1 MYIYRSHVAHFT
13 TRKLPHFSR
22 CKERLS
28 AAGGARTQAPVA
40 TRPFGYK
47 REPTS
52 GFRTFPMNTSPTST
66 EYTPRVEDD
75 ALVRGTGRFMDDPR
89 LPDTTHAVF
98 VRSPHA
104 HARIVSVRAEEARK
118 AKKVL
123 AVLTA
128 EDMKAANVG
137 SVSRHPPATG
147 RGGAKMIM
155 PFRPSLAG
163 EKVMHVGDPVAMV
176 IAETV
181 AAAQDAAD
189 LIQVEYEELPA
200 VIDLNDATRKDGTQL
215 YPEAPGNLCID
226 WPGPVADEHN
236 EREVADIIAKAPHV
250 AKVRVTNQR
259 MVVASMETRGA
270 TGVYDKATDSYT
282 LHVCSQSA
290 DSLRNLT
297 AAVMGVPNEKLRVI
311 TEDVGGAF
319 GMKTPPY
326 PEYPTLLVAA
336 RKVGRPVQWQ
346 STRSEAFVTDTQAR
360 DTVTEAELALDEK
373 GKFLALRMRHLCNQG
388 AYVSTAGVNINTN
401 NFARCLPGMYRIP
414 KIDVSVLCYFSN
426 TTPIGPYRGAGRPEA
441 NYALERVVE
450 EGARVTGIDPVRLR
464 KKNLIPP
471 SAMPFKTPI
480 NTYDSGDFPAIMD
493 KALELAD
500 FDNFGKRRRES
511 ARRKKLRGIGVSCML
526 EHAGAMPMEQASV
539 SFPGGEALILGC
551 NVQSTGQGHAT
562 VFPRLLASKLGIDP
576 AKIQH
581 RHGDTAQ
588 GLTGFASVGSRSAMC
603 AGSAIVHTADVM
615 LAKGKK
621 LASALLE
628 ASEADI
634 QYRNGGFEVVG
645 TDRKISLF
653 ETARQAK
660 EKGESLDTK
669 EKTET
674 PLTFPNGCHVAEV
687 EIDPETGAVDLVIYT
702 AVDDPGVMLDAMIVE
717 GQVHGSIAQGL
728 GQALV
733 ENAIYDAGSGQL
745 VAGSFMDY
753 GMPHAHTMPLELRE
767 AVHSVPAKSNPLGVK
782 GTGEAGTTAAIA
794 AVMNAISNA
803 IPNGAADHMDMPA
816 TPAKVWEACQKGM
829 RK

>member
-1 MYIYRSHVAHFT
+1 MT
-13 TRKLPHFSR
+13 
-22 CKERLS
+22 
-28 AAGGARTQAPVA
+28 
-40 TRPFGYK
+40 
-47 REPTS
+47 
-52 GFRTFPMNTSPTST
+52 TSPASPKH
-66 EYTPRVEDD
+66 TPRVEDE
-75 ALVRGTGRFMDDPR
+75 ALVRGAGRFMDDPR
-89 LPDTTHAVF
+89 LPNTAYAVF

-104 HARIVSVRAEEARK
+104 HARVVSVRTDEARK

-137 SVSRHPPATG
+137 SVSRHPPVPG
-147 RGGAKMIM
+147 RGGAKMIT

-176 IAETV
+176 VAES
-181 AAAQDAAD
+181 AEAAQDAAD
-189 LIQVEYEELPA
+189 LVQVEYEELPA
-200 VIDLNDATRKDGTQL
+200 VIDLHDAMKKGGTQL
-215 YPEAPGNLCID
+215 YAEAPDNLCVD
-226 WPGPVADEHN
+226 WPGPVPDENN
-236 EREVADIIAKAPHV
+236 EREVAEIIAKAPHV
-250 AKVRVTNQR
+250 AKVSVANQR
-259 MVVASMETRGA
+259 MVVASMETRGS
-270 TGVYDKATDSYT
+270 TGVYDKASDSYT
-282 LHVCSQSA
+282 LFVCSQSA

-297 AAVMGVPNEKLRVI
+297 AAVMGLAAEKLRVI

-326 PEYPTLLVAA
+326 PEYPALLVAS
-336 RKVGRPVQWQ
+336 RQLGRPVHWQ
-346 STRSEAFVTDTQAR
+346 STRSEAFLTDTQAR
-360 DTVTEAELALDEK
+360 DTVTEAELAIDEK
-373 GKFLALRMRHLCNQG
+373 GKFLALRVRHLCNQG
-388 AYVSTAGVNINTN
+388 AYVSTAGVGINTN

-414 KIDVSVLCYFSN
+414 KIDVSVACYFSN
-426 TTPIGPYRGAGRPEA
+426 TVPIGPYRGAGRPEA

-450 EGARVTGIDPVRLR
+450 EAARITGIDPVRLR

-480 NTYDSGDFPAIMD
+480 NTYDSGDFPAIVD
-493 KALELAD
+493 KALKLAD
-500 FDNFGKRRRES
+500 FENFNKRRRES
-511 ARRKKLRGIGVSCML
+511 AKRKKLRGIGISCML

-539 SFPGGEALILGC
+539 SFPGGEQIILGC

-562 VFPRLLASKLGIDP
+562 VFPRLLAGKLGVDA

-621 LASALLE
+621 IASALLE

-634 QYRNGGFEVVG
+634 QYHSGNFEVVG

-653 ETARQAK
+653 ETAKRAQ
-660 EKGESLDTK
+660 EIGENLDTK
-669 EKTET
+669 EKVET
-674 PLTFPNGCHVAEV
+674 PLTFPNGCHIAEV
-687 EIDPETGAVDLVIYT
+687 EIDPDTGAVDLVTYT
-702 AVDDPGVMLDAMIVE
+702 AVDDPGVMLDPMIVE

-728 GQALV
+728 GQALA
-733 ENAIYDAGSGQL
+733 ENAIYDGSSGQL

-753 GMPHAHTMPLELRE
+753 GMPHAHTMPIELRK
-767 AVHSVPAKSNPLGVK
+767 AVHSVPATSNPLGVK

-803 IPNGAADHMDMPA
+803 IPNGAANYMDMPA
-816 TPAKVWEACQKGM
+816 TPAKVWAACQKGLAG
-829 RK
+829 K

>member
-1 MYIYRSHVAHFT
+1 MSI
-13 TRKLPHFSR
+13 
-22 CKERLS
+22 
-28 AAGGARTQAPVA
+28 
-40 TRPFGYK
+40 
-47 REPTS
+47 
-52 GFRTFPMNTSPTST
+52 SPTNT
-66 EYTPRVEDD
+66 KHTPRVEDD
-75 ALVRGTGRFMDDPR
+75 TLVRGGGRFMDDPR
-89 LPDTTHAVF
+89 LPGTANAVF

-104 HARIVSVRAEEARK
+104 HARIVSVSTEAARK

-137 SVSRHPPATG
+137 SVSRHPPVPG
-147 RGGAKMIM
+147 RAGTKMIM

-163 EKVMHVGDPVAMV
+163 EKVMHVGDQVAMV
-176 IAETV
+176 VAETV

-189 LIQVEYEELPA
+189 LVQVEYEELPG
-200 VIDLNDATRKDGTQL
+200 VIDLSDAMKPGATQL
-215 YPEAPGNLCID
+215 HAEAPGNVCVD
-226 WPGPVADEHN
+226 WPGPVADEQN
-236 EREVADIIAKAPHV
+236 EREVADIFAKAPHV

-270 TGVYDKATDSYT
+270 TGVYDQANDSYT

-326 PEYPTLLVAA
+326 PEYPALLVAA
-336 RKVGRPVQWQ
+336 RTVARPVQWQ
-346 STRSEAFVTDTQAR
+346 STRSEAFLTDTQAR

-373 GKFLALRMRHLCNQG
+373 GKFLALRVRHLCNQG
-388 AYVSTAGVNINTN
+388 AYISTAGVNINTN

-414 KIDVSVLCYFSN
+414 KIDVSVVCYFSN
-426 TTPIGPYRGAGRPEA
+426 TIPIGPYRGAGRPEA

-450 EGARVTGIDPVRLR
+450 EGARVTGIDPVKLR

-480 NTYDSGDFPAIMD
+480 NTYDSGDFPALVD
-493 KALELAD
+493 RALELAD
-500 FDNFGKRRRES
+500 FDTFGKRRRES
-511 ARRKKLRGIGVSCML
+511 AKRKKLRGIGVSCML
-526 EHAGAMPMEQASV
+526 EHAGAMPTEQASV
-539 SFPGGEALILGC
+539 SFPGGEQLILGC

-562 VFPRLLASKLGIDP
+562 VFPHLLGNKLGIDP

-581 RHGDTAQ
+581 RHGDTAL

-603 AGSAIVHTADVM
+603 AGSAIVNTADVM

-621 LASALLE
+621 VASALLE

-634 QYRNGGFEVVG
+634 QYRNGSFEVVG

-653 ETARQAK
+653 ETAGRAK

-674 PLTFPNGCHVAEV
+674 PLTFPNGCHIAEV
-687 EIDPETGAVDLVIYT
+687 EIDPETGAVDLVTYT
-702 AVDDPGVMLDAMIVE
+702 AVDDPGVILDHMIVE
-717 GQVHGSIAQGL
+717 GQVQGSIANGL
-728 GQALV
+728 GQALT
-733 ENAIYDAGSGQL
+733 ENAVYDSGSGQL
-745 VAGSFMDY
+745 IAGSFMDY
-753 GMPHAHTMPLELRE
+753 GMPRAHDMPIELRE

-816 TPAKVWEACQKGM
+816 TPAKVWAACQRGLTGK
-829 RK
+829 

>member
-1 MYIYRSHVAHFT
+1 MT
-13 TRKLPHFSR
+13 
-22 CKERLS
+22 
-28 AAGGARTQAPVA
+28 
-40 TRPFGYK
+40 
-47 REPTS
+47 
-52 GFRTFPMNTSPTST
+52 TSPAST
-66 EYTPRVEDD
+66 KHTPRVEDD

-89 LPDTTHAVF
+89 LPDTTYAAF

-104 HARIVSVRAEEARK
+104 HARIASVNTDEARK

-128 EDMKAANVG
+128 QDMAAANVG
-137 SVSRHPPATG
+137 NISRHPPVPG

-163 EKVMHVGDPVAMV
+163 EKVMHVGDPVAMAV
-176 IAETV
+176 AETT

-189 LIQVEYEELPA
+189 LVQGEYEELPP
-200 VIDLNDATRKDGTQL
+200 VIDLRDAMKKGGTQL
-215 YPEAPGNLCID
+215 YPEATGNLCVD
-226 WPGPVADEHN
+226 WPGPVPDEQN
-236 EREVADIIAKAPHV
+236 EREVAEIIAKAPHV
-250 AKVRVTNQR
+250 AKVSVTNQR

-270 TGVYDKATDSYT
+270 TGVYDKTGDSYT
-282 LHVCSQSA
+282 LYACSQGA
-290 DSLRNLT
+290 DSLRNLI

-311 TEDVGGAF
+311 TQDVGGAF

-326 PEYPTLLVAA
+326 PEYPALLVAS
-336 RKVGRPVQWQ
+336 RMLGRPVHWQ

-360 DTVTEAELALDEK
+360 DTVTEAELAVDEK
-373 GKFLALRMRHLCNQG
+373 GKFLALRVRHLCNQG
-388 AYVSTAGVNINTN
+388 AYVSTAGVGINTN

-414 KIDVSVLCYFSN
+414 KIDVSVACYFSN
-426 TTPIGPYRGAGRPEA
+426 TTPTGPYRGAGRPEA

-450 EGARVTGIDPVRLR
+450 EAARIFSIDPVRLR

-480 NTYDSGDFPAIMD
+480 NAYDSGDFPAIVG

-500 FDNFGKRRRES
+500 FENFNRRRRES
-511 ARRKKLRGIGVSCML
+511 AKRKKLRGIGVSCML

-539 SFPGGEALILGC
+539 SFPGGDQLILGC

-562 VFPRLLASKLGIDP
+562 VFPRLLAKKLGIDA
-576 AKIQH
+576 AKIKH
-581 RHGDTAQ
+581 CHGDTAQ

-603 AGSAIVHTADVM
+603 AGSAIVQTADVM

-621 LASALLE
+621 VASALLE
-628 ASEADI
+628 ASDADI
-634 QYRNGGFEVVG
+634 QYRNGSFEVVG

-653 ETARQAK
+653 ETAKHAK

-674 PLTFPNGCHVAEV
+674 PLTFPNGCHIAEV
-687 EIDPETGAVDLVIYT
+687 EIDPETGAVDLVTYT
-702 AVDDPGVMLDAMIVE
+702 AVDDPGVMLDPMIVE
-717 GQVHGSIAQGL
+717 GQAHGSIAQGL

-733 ENAIYDAGSGQL
+733 ENAVYDAGSGQL

-753 GMPHAHTMPLELRE
+753 GMPHAHTMPFELRE
-767 AVHSVPAKSNPLGVK
+767 AVHSVPAKNNPLGVK

-816 TPAKVWEACQKGM
+816 TPAKVWAACQKGM
-829 RK
+829 AGK

>member
-1 MYIYRSHVAHFT
+1 MSTA
-13 TRKLPHFSR
+13 
-22 CKERLS
+22 
-28 AAGGARTQAPVA
+28 
-40 TRPFGYK
+40 
-47 REPTS
+47 
-52 GFRTFPMNTSPTST
+52 TST
-66 EYTPRVEDD
+66 KHAPRVEDD
-75 ALVRGTGRFMDDPR
+75 ALVRGGGRFMDDPS
-89 LPDTTHAVF
+89 LPNTAYAVF

-104 HARIVSVRAEEARK
+104 HARVVSVNTEEARK

-128 EDMKAANVG
+128 ADMKAANVG
-137 SVSRHPPATG
+137 SVSRHPPVQG
-147 RGGAKMIM
+147 RAGAKMIM

-163 EKVMHVGDPVAMV
+163 EKVMHVGDPVATV
-176 IAETV
+176 VAE
-181 AAAQDAAD
+181 ALPAAQDAAD
-189 LIQVEYEELPA
+189 LVQVEYAELPA
-200 VIDLNDATRKDGTQL
+200 VISLDDAMKQGSTQL
-215 YPEAPGNLCID
+215 YSEAPGNLCVD
-226 WPGPVADEHN
+226 WPGPVPDEQN
-236 EREVADIIAKAPHV
+236 ERDVANIIASAPHV
-250 AKVRVTNQR
+250 AKVRVANQR

-270 TGVYDKATDSYT
+270 TGAYDKTTDSYT

-326 PEYPTLLVAA
+326 PEYPALLIAA
-336 RKVGRPVQWQ
+336 RTLGRPVRWQ

-360 DTVTEAELALDEK
+360 DTVTEAELAIDDK
-373 GKFLALRMRHLCNQG
+373 GKFLALRVRHLCNQG

-414 KIDVSVLCYFSN
+414 KVDVSVACYFSN

-441 NYALERVVE
+441 NYALERLVE
-450 EGARVTGIDPVRLR
+450 EAARVTGIDPVRLR

-480 NTYDSGDFPAIMD
+480 NTYDSGDFPAIVD
-493 KALELAD
+493 RALELAD
-500 FDNFGKRRRES
+500 FDNFNKRRRES
-511 ARRKKLRGIGVSCML
+511 AKRKKLRGIGMSCML
-526 EHAGAMPMEQASV
+526 EHAGAMPMEQASL
-539 SFPGGEALILGC
+539 SFPGGDELILGC

-562 VFPRLLASKLGIDP
+562 VFPKLLASKLGIDP

-581 RHGDTAQ
+581 RHGDTAL

-603 AGSAIVHTADVM
+603 AGSAIVHNADVM

-621 LASALLE
+621 LASGLLE

-634 QYRNGGFEVVG
+634 QYRNGSFEVVG

-653 ETARQAK
+653 ETARRAK

-669 EKTET
+669 EKIET
-674 PLTFPNGCHVAEV
+674 PLTFPNGCHIAEV
-687 EIDPETGAVDLVIYT
+687 EIDPETGAVDLVAYT
-702 AVDDPGVMLDAMIVE
+702 AVDDPGVMLDHMIVE
-717 GQVHGSIAQGL
+717 GQVQGSIANGL
-728 GQALV
+728 GQALT
-733 ENAIYDAGSGQL
+733 ENAVYDSGSGQL

-753 GMPHAHTMPLELRE
+753 GMPRAHDMPVELRE
-767 AVHSVPAKSNPLGVK
+767 AVHSVPATSNPLGVK

-816 TPAKVWEACQKGM
+816 TPAKVWAACQKGLAA
-829 RK
+829 K